1 MEEQGKPVI
10 GINYEKKCYELE
22 KKIGE
27 NKYEFEKILK
37 AKDEQYTGI
46 INEKQKEI
54 EWLKS
59 VISGVL
65 HIR

>member
-1 MEEQGKPVI
+1 MDEQGKPVI

-37 AKDEQYTGI
+37 TKDEQYTGI
-46 INEKQKEI
+46 INENQKEI

-65 HIR
+65 HIK

>member
-46 INEKQKEI
+46 INENQKEI

-65 HIR
+65 HIK

>member
-1 MEEQGKPVI
+1 MEEKGKPVI
-10 GINYEKKCYELE
+10 GINYEKKCHELE
-22 KKIGE
+22 KRIAE

-37 AKDEQYTGI
+37 ARDEQYAGI
-46 INEKQKEI
+46 INENQKEI

-65 HIR
+65 HIK